1 MKLKRLGGS
10 NSARTPILENIPIR
24 VNHALHAR
32 EPNRW
37 GICFKVNSVVKQ
49 GKDLQ
54 EFRTRGG
61 GAPNF

>member
-1 MKLKRLGGS
+1 MKLKKRLGGS
-10 NSARTPILENIPIR
+10 NLAQTPILKNIPR
-24 VNHALHAR
+24 VKHALQER

-37 GICFKVNSVVKQ
+37 VIYFKVNSVVKQ

-54 EFRTRGG
+54 EFRRRGG